1 MPNYSI
7 GFMTTTDVLL
17 AETATCEFELLR
29 LVMVDS
35 YTKGKITELP
45 ISGGT
50 IITGRN
56 GRGKTS
62 LLQIILAFYGE
73 RPDRIVVP
81 ASNKVS
87 FARYYLPR
95 MTSYLVYE
103 YRRRDVICCAVLY
116 SDDAGDALRYRF
128 IRSPYRQEFFVQPDQ
143 ATIVMSRD
151 LTVHLKQLGANTSRP
166 MDLYEYRNII
176 QGRSGTGRDA
186 HKQRAMVADFSFC
199 PSGRQIAHIERI
211 VSGMFLR
218 RTNFTDLQRMVVAS
232 IAESANQISL
242 GADRKR
248 IDVWPD
254 HYESYMSVMAQE
266 PRMAAA
272 SSSYDTLLFEEQ
284 EIGRIHARLTLLVAK
299 LQRAQSETLRQ
310 KRPSTETVPAFL
322 MKPSSEQSAPRKQPM
337 QKSEHSISVGIT
349 TSKLT
354 SMPRPRCSVGK
365 ARFATVKRRS
375 NDVSS
380 S

>member
-95 MTSYLVYE
+95 MTSYLV
-103 YRRRDVICCAVLY
+103 
-116 SDDAGDALRYRF
+116 
-128 IRSPYRQEFFVQPDQ
+128 
-143 ATIVMSRD
+143 
-151 LTVHLKQLGANTSRP
+151 
-166 MDLYEYRNII
+166 
-176 QGRSGTGRDA
+176 
-186 HKQRAMVADFSFC
+186 
-199 PSGRQIAHIERI
+199 
-211 VSGMFLR
+211 
-218 RTNFTDLQRMVVAS
+218 
-232 IAESANQISL
+232 
-242 GADRKR
+242 
-248 IDVWPD
+248 
-254 HYESYMSVMAQE
+254 
-266 PRMAAA
+266 
-272 SSSYDTLLFEEQ
+272 
-284 EIGRIHARLTLLVAK
+284 
-299 LQRAQSETLRQ
+299 
-310 KRPSTETVPAFL
+310 
-322 MKPSSEQSAPRKQPM
+322 
-337 QKSEHSISVGIT
+337 
-349 TSKLT
+349 
-354 SMPRPRCSVGK
+354 
-365 ARFATVKRRS
+365 
-375 NDVSS
+375 
-380 S
+380 